1 MSRCP
6 PDDRL
11 ASLVDG
17 RADATERAALL
28 AHVSECADCYEVF
41 TETARWQ
48 QSAEAA
54 EPAGE
59 PAPVASL
66 AEARRRRTFAPTW
79 LAAAAAVVVALTAA
93 VLIRPSSDPAAQQV
107 AGGPAT
113 PAVTPTPTA
122 APVPVPST
130 ATVAARLPGWLTA
143 APWGTQGASQ
153 AFAPRE
159 TAFVLGLHGAALERA
174 AAIPDADARRS
185 AVEWIRKSLRARM
198 TIDADAETRFS
209 TALAGQRIEPFAVAA
224 RDKGRRDLAA
234 FVEAWRID
242 VFEHRRGALSIA
254 RADTLARYL
263 AAARMDDEL
272 RIPTET
278 LRAQLAGPSPAFDDV
293 GAVLADL
300 IEAIDS

>member
-1 MSRCP
+1 MNPCP

-11 ASLVDG
+11 ASLIDG
-17 RADATERAALL
+17 RAHATERAALL

-48 QSAEAA
+48 EAA
-54 EPAGE
+54 ESAGE
-59 PAPVASL
+59 PQPAPVASL
-66 AEARRRRTFAPTW
+66 AEARRRRRVAPMW

-113 PAVTPTPTA
+113 PPAVTPTA
-122 APVPVPST
+122 APVHVPST
-130 ATVAARLPGWLTA
+130 ATATARPPGWLTA
-143 APWGTQGASQ
+143 APWGTQGANR
-153 AFAPRE
+153 AFAPRD

-174 AAIPDADARRS
+174 ADIPDADARRS

-209 TALAGQRIEPFAVAA
+209 AALAGQRIDPFAVAA
-224 RDKGRRDLAA
+224 RDKACRDLAA
-234 FVEAWRID
+234 FIEAWRID
-242 VFEHRRGALSIA
+242 VFDHRKGALSIA
-254 RADTLARYL
+254 RADTLARHL
-263 AAARMDDEL
+263 AAARMTDEL

-278 LRAQLAGPSPAFDDV
+278 LRAQLGGPSPTFAEV
-293 GAVLADL
+293 GATLADL
-300 IEAIDS
+300 LEAIDS